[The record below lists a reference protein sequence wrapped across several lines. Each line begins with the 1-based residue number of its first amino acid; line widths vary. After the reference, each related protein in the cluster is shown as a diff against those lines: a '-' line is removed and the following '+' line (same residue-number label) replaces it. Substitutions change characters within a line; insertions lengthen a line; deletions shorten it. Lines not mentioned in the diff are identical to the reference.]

1 MMKRRLVLGAGAA
14 ASLAAIAPHSFAQQG
29 NVIKF
34 CVPFPA
40 GGLVDVIARMLG
52 DSMGKTLKRNVIVEN
67 RVGAGGVIGSR
78 YVRSAAPDGATIM
91 LHQSGFV
98 ATPVLSKVPAY
109 DPVKDFSEVAMIG
122 QTPNFL
128 VVHQSVPSRTLAE
141 FITYVRALPNPI
153 ECGNP
158 GTNTG
163 GHICALMFEK
173 LGKLKV
179 LHVPFK
185 GSSEMATA
193 ILSGE
198 IKMQITSQS
207 DAVAANIKSGKLRV
221 LGVATSKRSALAPE
235 IPAIAEVLPGYG
247 LDGWYGVLAPAG
259 TPLAVRETLSNA
271 IRIGLDDPVVR
282 QHLASLYMEP
292 GWRGPADFTKV
303 VASSVD
309 YYRRLAEE
317 FHLELQ

>member
-1 MMKRRLVLGAGAA
+1 MKRRLLLGAGAA
-14 ASLAAIAPHSFAQQG
+14 ASLATFAPHAFAQPG

-34 CVPFPA
+34 CVPLPA

-52 DSMGKTLKRNVIVEN
+52 DSMGKTLQRTVIIEN
-67 RVGAGGVIGSR
+67 RAGAAGVIGSR
-78 YVRSAAPDGATIM
+78 YVRSAPPDGATIM
-91 LHQSGFV
+91 FHQSGFV

-109 DPVKDFSEVAMIG
+109 DPVKDFSAVAMVG

-141 FITYVRALPNPI
+141 FITYARNLPNPI

-163 GHICALMFEK
+163 GHISALMFEK

-221 LGVATSKRSALAPE
+221 LGVATSKRSPLAPE
-235 IPAIAEVLPGYG
+235 IPAIAELLPGYG
-247 LDGWYGVLAPAG
+247 LDGWYGVLGPAG
-259 TPLAVRETLSNA
+259 MPLAVRESLSNA
-271 IRIGLDDPVVR
+271 IRTGLDDPVIKQR
-282 QHLASLYMEP
+282 LASLYMDT
-292 GWRGPADFTKV
+292 GWRGPAEFTRV
-303 VASSVD
+303 VAGSVD

-317 FHLELQ
+317 FSLELQ